1 KGAKAEAASFDI
13 DKASLA
19 DAEVFLGD
27 MVYKKAGTYKSKL
40 VISVDGEAVA
50 AGEYK
55 LAYSDNGKV
64 TLADG
69 ETEKTVTVTITS
81 REKNFKAGS
90 INAAYKVSRN
100 ADATDVSKAVVK
112 LVVKGGNKKVSS
124 VGYTGAPLTFN
135 PSDDKRQA
143 DISVKIGKKV
153 LTGAQVFEYF
163 DVTYAD
169 NVLKGKGTII
179 LTAKDTSGN
188 PYSGMCSGKFT
199 ISKRKIR

>member
-40 VISVDGEAVA
+40 VISVDGEVLPAS
-50 AGEYK
+50 EYK
-55 LAYSDNGKV
+55 LTYAENGKV
-64 TLADG
+64 KLADA
-69 ETEKTVTVTITS
+69 ESEKAVTVTITS
-81 REKNFKAGS
+81 KEKNYKAGTIS
-90 INAAYKVSRN
+90 RTYRVYKDPGV
-100 ADATDVSKAVVK
+100 TDVSKASVK
-112 LVVKGGNKKVSS
+112 LVVKGGTKKLTS
-124 VGYTGAPLTFN
+124 VGYTGAPITFD
-135 PSDDKRQA
+135 PADDKRQA

-153 LTGAQVFEYF
+153 LTGSQVFEYF

-199 ISKRKIR
+199 ISKRKIK